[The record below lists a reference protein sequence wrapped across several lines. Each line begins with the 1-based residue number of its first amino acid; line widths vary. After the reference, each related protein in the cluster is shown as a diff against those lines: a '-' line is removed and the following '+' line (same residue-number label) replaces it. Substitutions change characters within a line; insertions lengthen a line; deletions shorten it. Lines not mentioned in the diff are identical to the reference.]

1 MMSDVNAVLDDL
13 EEAKSQSIIFLREL
27 SMKFNKNLTSAV
39 ESEMRMAEELKQV
52 EEILLKNELTV
63 QDQQEKIGTCGQE
76 LENTLEKYL
85 DCRVPKRKI
94 NGSIYGTDSYLQPE
108 KRIHESLLNFV
119 PAYSGENATFTCPNF
134 WNYKNSL
141 FYVFNSV
148 AVLGSKDMEPFTP
161 SGKIFKIFYSVIG
174 ICAFL
179 ALYISIASHVF
190 AKINRHTAG
199 LAKKYAA
206 DKKYHI
212 QVGIVIVLLLLWLCF
227 LVLIP
232 SNAISQI
239 EGWSFGESIYFM
251 LSSSFFSAGSD
262 SGKASF
268 HDIIIQWT

>member
-1 MMSDVNAVLDDL
+1 MSDVNTVLDDL
-13 EEAKSQSIIFLREL
+13 EEAKSQSIIFMREL
-27 SMKFNKNLTSAV
+27 SSEFNNNLTSAV
-39 ESEMRMAEELKQV
+39 ESEMRMAEELKTVEQV
-52 EEILLKNELTV
+52 LLNKELTV
-63 QDQQEKIGTCGQE
+63 QDQEEKIGTCGDE
-76 LENTLEKYL
+76 LETTLEKYL

-108 KRIHESLLNFV
+108 VKIHESLLNFV
-119 PAYSGENATFTCPNF
+119 PSYSGENTTFTCPNF

-190 AKINRHTAG
+190 AKINHKMARFG
-199 LAKKYAA
+199 KNYAS
-206 DKKYHI
+206 DKKYI
-212 QVGIVIVLLLLWLCF
+212 FQIGIVIILFLSWLCF

-239 EGWSFGESIYFM
+239 EGWSFAESIYFM
-251 LSSSFFSAGSD
+251 LSSSFFSAGAD
-262 SGKASF
+262 LGKAVF
-268 HDIIIQWT
+268 LNW